1 MLTVCV
7 ASQQNNPMKINR
19 KLRFQLFMQNSF
31 FVLLF
36 LALVLLLGMLAHQYH
51 VSRDITQNSRNTLSD
66 GSANVL
72 KQMKGPVTITVY
84 ATQDAQ
90 YRKSIN
96 DFISRYQRA
105 KSDIKMI
112 FINPAE
118 QPKLAQD
125 AGVKAEGEL
134 VVEYQKRSDHLIPPY
149 AEQEMTNL
157 LVRLSRSNLRAVMF
171 LDGHGER
178 SLIGIKNH
186 DLGEFGKQLEKKG
199 FKLANPDL
207 LILKEVPRNGAML
220 VIAGPQVDV
229 SEIEAQKIKT
239 YLDAGGN
246 LLWLLDDE
254 KLHGLQ
260 PIAEYLG
267 LEITPGMVIDTSSVK
282 YGADSK
288 VAFASQYGSHAITKN
303 FMLRT
308 LFPEARKI
316 DATGTPENGWQVS
329 RLIDVAPNGWLE
341 TGMIDDKVSFN
352 EKSDIP
358 GPVNIAVALERKY
371 GEKGQRVVVVGNG
384 NFLSNTFLANGG
396 NLDLGVNIMNWLAGD
411 DALITIQPK
420 PLKDVNMTIPE
431 TTAGFAIAWLVFNGF
446 QYFLPLIL
454 AVTGVVIWWRRR
466 KA

>member
-1 MLTVCV
+1 
-7 ASQQNNPMKINR
+7 MKINR

-36 LALVLLLGMLAHQYH
+36 LALVILVGMLAREFHYA
-51 VSRDITQNSRNTLSD
+51 RDITQNSRNTLTE
-66 GSANVL
+66 GSSNVL
-72 KQMKGPVTITVY
+72 KQMKGAVNITAY
-84 ATQDAQ
+84 ATEDKE

-96 DFISRYQRA
+96 DFITRYQRA
-105 KSDIKMI
+105 KTDINI
-112 FINPAE
+112 TFINPAE

-125 AGVKAEGEL
+125 AGIKAEGEL
-134 VVEYQKRSDHLIPPY
+134 VVEYQKRSDHLVPPY
-149 AEQEMTNL
+149 AEQDMTNL
-157 LVRLSRSNLRAVMF
+157 LVRLSRSNQRAVMY

-207 LILKEVPRNGAML
+207 LIAQSVPRNGAML
-220 VIAGPQVDV
+220 VIASPQVDV
-229 SEIEAQKIKT
+229 SDIEAKKIKA

-282 YGADSK
+282 YGADQK
-288 VAFASQYGSHAITKN
+288 IAFASQYGDHAITKN

-316 DATGTPENGWQVS
+316 EAYGTPENGWKVS
-329 RLIDVAPNGWLE
+329 HLVDVAPNGWLE
-341 TGMIDDKVSFN
+341 TGKIDDKISFDS
-352 EKSDIP
+352 KSDIP
-358 GPVNIAVALERKY
+358 GPTNIALALERKY
-371 GEKGQRVVVVGNG
+371 GEKGQRVVIVGNG
-384 NFLSNTFLANGG
+384 NFLANTFLANGG
-396 NLDLGVNIMNWLAGD
+396 NLDLGINMVNWLAGD
-411 DALITIQPK
+411 DSLITIQPK
-420 PLKDVNMTIPE
+420 PLKDVNMMVPDSSS
-431 TTAGFAIAWLVFNGF
+431 GFIIAWLVFNGF
-446 QYFLPLIL
+446 KFFIPLAL
-454 AVTGVVIWWRRR
+454 AIAGIVIWWRRR